1 MCGILGFASS
11 DSKSSEIEFKV
22 LANTLYHRGPD
33 EYGEYQDSGVSLG
46 IRRLSIIDV
55 THGHQPIFSEDK
67 SVISVFNG
75 QIYNFRELR
84 YILETKGHKF
94 NSDSD
99 GEIIPHLFEEFGSNF
114 VNKIEGMFAIAIWD
128 KVSKELHLFI
138 DRFGKK
144 PLLYKTFPDGSIH
157 FASEIKTLYQLDKP
171 RISEVD
177 IESVATYFAFGFTSN
192 PKTIINGINKIAPG
206 EHLKWAN
213 GQITLRKYWTLEIKK
228 NTKSLLENVE
238 QAEVLIR
245 KAVRKRLTSERPLG
259 AFLSG
264 GIDSSL
270 VVAIMSSYVENLK
283 TFSVGFS
290 EAEYDE
296 SNYAKMVVDRY
307 KTQHTRI
314 VFSNAEILNCLTES
328 MKFYDEPFGDSSS
341 IPTFLLSKIA
351 SQSVTVALSGDGGD
365 EAFGGYQRYVL
376 YKKFAK
382 FSSLL
387 FAARALR
394 DKKMIPN
401 QFFPAKVIRGMDSL
415 PEQNS
420 RAGMYQAMMTIIGAT
435 TQRSLFRPEFKNSS
449 NTPHLEFF
457 EKMKFSRKIPDSLG
471 VNIHDLGSYLP
482 DDLMY
487 KVDIASMAHSLEV
500 RSPFLDPDVVEF
512 GLSLP
517 EKQRVGKFGKI
528 LLRKLALEYL
538 PSNLIDRPKMGFGI
552 PRKEWLGGVLSPLVN
567 DIIFDRTSLIY
578 NWLDFESAN
587 DLLSEH
593 KVRNNLDGAVWSI
606 LILELWAREW
616 LT

>member
-1 MCGILGFASS
+1 
-11 DSKSSEIEFKV
+11 
-22 LANTLYHRGPD
+22 
-33 EYGEYQDSGVSLG
+33 
-46 IRRLSIIDV
+46 
-55 THGHQPIFSEDK
+55 
-67 SVISVFNG
+67 
-75 QIYNFRELR
+75 
-84 YILETKGHKF
+84 
-94 NSDSD
+94 
-99 GEIIPHLFEEFGSNF
+99 
-114 VNKIEGMFAIAIWD
+114 
-128 KVSKELHLFI
+128 
-138 DRFGKK
+138 
-144 PLLYKTFPDGSIH
+144 
-157 FASEIKTLYQLDKP
+157 
-171 RISEVD
+171 
-177 IESVATYFAFGFTSN
+177 
-192 PKTIINGINKIAPG
+192 
-206 EHLKWAN
+206 
-213 GQITLRKYWTLEIKK
+213 
-228 NTKSLLENVE
+228 
-238 QAEVLIR
+238 
-245 KAVRKRLTSERPLG
+245 
-259 AFLSG
+259 
-264 GIDSSL
+264 
-270 VVAIMSSYVENLK
+270 
-283 TFSVGFS
+283 
-290 EAEYDE
+290 
-296 SNYAKMVVDRY
+296 
-307 KTQHTRI
+307 
-314 VFSNAEILNCLTES
+314 

-382 FSSLL
+382 YSSLL
-387 FAARALR
+387 YAARALR

-401 QFFPAKVIRGMDSL
+401 QFFSAKVTRGMESV

-420 RAGMYQAMMTIIGAT
+420 RAGMYEAMMTIIGAT
-435 TQRSLFRPEFKNSS
+435 TRGTLFRPEFKNSS

-457 EKMKFSRKIPDSLG
+457 EKMKFSRKIPDSLS

-517 EKQRVGKFGKI
+517 EEQRVGKFGKI

-578 NWLDFESAN
+578 NWLDFESVN
-587 DLLSEH
+587 NLLSEH

-616 LT
+616 IN